1 MLNEAGKLCLT
12 ASLGPEQWLLWGEEK
27 VSSVINPQTPPIF
40 SSPKC
45 SSNKK
50 SNVVTRD
57 TRMAGAIVPSY
68 INSIFHHPELNT
80 VLIPS
85 LPWENQDKESLSNL
99 PRFKSQ
105 KGVELGSSPGHLDA
119 ELMVHVLGHLCIKP
133 QASESVGHS
142 PVLKLVWP
150 PCGLDSDPQE
160 LSGACG

>member
-57 TRMAGAIVPSY
+57 TRMAGAILPSY
-68 INSIFHHPELNT
+68 INSIFHHLRVKYCFNPIT
-80 VLIPS
+80 PMG
-85 LPWENQDKESLSNL
+85 K
-99 PRFKSQ
+99 PRQRK
-105 KGVELGSSPGHLDA
+105 
-119 ELMVHVLGHLCIKP
+119 
-133 QASESVGHS
+133 
-142 PVLKLVWP
+142 LK
-150 PCGLDSDPQE
+150 
-160 LSGACG
+160 